1 MAAAP
6 LFDLKDRA
14 YIVTGAGRGIGAE
27 LAAGLAEAG
36 ACVAVAGRTAS
47 NCEKVAGAIVSR
59 GGRAIAV
66 PFDARDE
73 AQCATLIAETEK
85 AFGRLD
91 GAVVNH
97 GIGLHRDALDTTRDE
112 FADMLD
118 GNLTSYFLMCRELG
132 RHWVAEGKPGSIVLM
147 SSNASFLAYDELAAY
162 GVSKAGVD
170 QLCRQLSAEWAR
182 HGIRVNAI
190 GPGYMSSSMKGIE
203 SIYDAPDVK
212 AKILPKMPRRSLRG
226 LARTARRHR
235 VFPVGRGGLHHRPVS
250 RDRRRLLPDLTP
262 DLLLS

>member
-36 ACVAVAGRTAS
+36 ACVAVAGRTAAD
-47 NCEKVAGAIVSR
+47 CEAVAAGIVKT
-59 GGRAIAV
+59 GGRAIGV

-73 AQCATLIAETEK
+73 AQCAALIAETER

-112 FADMLD
+112 FAGMLD

-132 RHWVAEGKPGSIVLM
+132 RRWVAAGKPGAIVLM

-162 GVSKAGVD
+162 GVAKAGVD
-170 QLCRQLSAEWAR
+170 QLCRQLAAEWAR
-182 HGIRVNAI
+182 YDIRVNAI
-190 GPGYMSSSMKGIE
+190 GPGYMTASMKGIE
-203 SIYDAPDVK
+203 SIYDAPEVK
-212 AKILPKMPRRSLRG
+212 ARILPRIPAGRYGALRELLGATVYFLSDAAGYTTGQYLAIDGGYSL
-226 LARTARRHR
+226 
-235 VFPVGRGGLHHRPVS
+235 V
-250 RDRRRLLPDLTP
+250 
-262 DLLLS
+262 

>member
-1 MAAAP
+1 MAAS

-14 YIVTGAGRGIGAE
+14 FIITGAGRGIGAE

-36 ACVAVAGRTAS
+36 AQVAVAGRTAAD
-47 NCEKVAGAIVSR
+47 CEKVAHDIQAKGR
-59 GGRAIAV
+59 RAIAI

-73 AQCATLIAETEK
+73 AQCTRLIEETIG

-97 GIGLHRDALDTTRDE
+97 GIGLHRDALDTTRAE
-112 FADMLD
+112 FADMLE

-132 RHWVAEGKPGSIVLM
+132 RRWVADGRPGSIVLM

-170 QLCRQLSAEWAR
+170 QLCRQLAAEWAR
-182 HGIRVNAI
+182 HDIRVNAI
-190 GPGYMSSSMKGIE
+190 GPGYMTASMKGIE

-212 AKILPKMPRRSLRG
+212 AKILPGIPAGRYGALRELLGATVYFLSDEAGYTTGQYLAIDGGYSLI
-226 LARTARRHR
+226 
-235 VFPVGRGGLHHRPVS
+235 
-250 RDRRRLLPDLTP
+250 
-262 DLLLS
+262 

>member
-1 MAAAP
+1 MADGAI
-6 LFDLKDRA
+6 L
-14 YIVTGAGRGIGAE
+14 VTGAGRGIGAE

-36 ACVAVAGRTAS
+36 ASVAIAIRTGAD
-47 NCEKVAGAIVSR
+47 CEKVARDIAAK
-59 GGRAIAV
+59 GGRAIAI

-73 AQCATLIAETEK
+73 AQCAGLIDRTIQT
-85 AFGRLD
+85 FGRLD

-97 GIGLHRDALDTTRDE
+97 GIGLHRDALDTTREE

-118 GNLTSYFLMCRELG
+118 GNLTSYFLMCRALG
-132 RHWVAEGKPGSIVLM
+132 RRWVADGRSGSIVLM

-170 QLCRQLSAEWAR
+170 QLCRQLAAEWAR

-190 GPGYMSSSMKGIE
+190 GPGYMTASMKGIE

-212 AKILPKMPRRSLRG
+212 AKILPRIPAGRYGALRELLGATVYFLSDEAAYTTGQYLAIDGGYSLI
-226 LARTARRHR
+226 
-235 VFPVGRGGLHHRPVS
+235 
-250 RDRRRLLPDLTP
+250 
-262 DLLLS
+262 

>member
-1 MAAAP
+1 MAAP
-6 LFDLKDRA
+6 LFDLEDRA

-36 ACVAVAGRTAS
+36 AQVAIAGRTAAD
-47 NCEKVAGAIVSR
+47 CEKVAGGIAAK

-73 AQCATLIAETEK
+73 AQCTRLIDETIK

-97 GIGLHRDALDTTRDE
+97 GIGLHRDALDTTRAE

-132 RHWVAEGKPGSIVLM
+132 RRWVKDGKPGSIVLM

-170 QLCRQLSAEWAR
+170 QLCRQLATEWAK

-190 GPGYMSSSMKGIE
+190 GPGYMTASMKGIE
-203 SIYDAPDVK
+203 SIYDAPEVK
-212 AKILPKMPRRSLRG
+212 AKILPKIPAGRYGALRELLGATVYFLSDAAGYTTGQYLAIDGGYSLI
-226 LARTARRHR
+226 
-235 VFPVGRGGLHHRPVS
+235 
-250 RDRRRLLPDLTP
+250 
-262 DLLLS
+262 

>member
-1 MAAAP
+1 MAAP
-6 LFDLKDRA
+6 LFDLKNRA
-14 YIVTGAGRGIGAE
+14 FIVTGAGRGIGAE

-36 ACVAVAGRTAS
+36 ACVALACRTAAD
-47 NCEKVAGAIVSR
+47 CEKVAAEIAGK

-66 PFDARDE
+66 PFDARNE
-73 AQCATLIAETEK
+73 AQCAALIEK
-85 AFGRLD
+85 TNQAFGRID

-97 GIGLHRDALDTTRDE
+97 GIGLHRHALDTTRDE

-132 RHWVAEGKPGSIVLM
+132 RRWVADGKAGTIVLM

-170 QLCRQLSAEWAR
+170 QLCRQLAAEWAQY
-182 HGIRVNAI
+182 GIRVNAI
-190 GPGYMSSSMKGIE
+190 GPGYMTASMKGIE

-212 AKILPKMPRRSLRG
+212 AKILPRIPAGRYGALRELLGATVYFLSDEAGYTTGQYLAIDGGYSLI
-226 LARTARRHR
+226 
-235 VFPVGRGGLHHRPVS
+235 
-250 RDRRRLLPDLTP
+250 
-262 DLLLS
+262 

>member
-1 MAAAP
+1 MAAAL

-14 YIVTGAGRGIGAE
+14 FIVTGAGRGIGAE

-36 ACVAVAGRTAS
+36 ACVAIAGRTAAD
-47 NCEKVAGAIVSR
+47 CEAVAGAIAAQ

-66 PFDARDE
+66 AFDARDE
-73 AQCATLIAETEK
+73 AQCASLIGQTIQ

-97 GIGLHRDALDTTRDE
+97 GIGLHRDALDTTRAE
-112 FADMLD
+112 FADMLE

-132 RHWVAEGKPGSIVLM
+132 RRWVADGKAGSIVLM

-170 QLCRQLSAEWAR
+170 QLCRQLAAEWAQY
-182 HGIRVNAI
+182 GIRVNAI
-190 GPGYMSSSMKGIE
+190 GPGYMTSSMKGIE
-203 SIYDAPDVK
+203 SIYDAPEMK
-212 AKILPKMPRRSLRG
+212 AKILPKIPAGRYGALRELLGATVYFLSDEAGYTTGQYLAIDGGYSL
-226 LARTARRHR
+226 
-235 VFPVGRGGLHHRPVS
+235 V
-250 RDRRRLLPDLTP
+250 
-262 DLLLS
+262 

>member
-1 MAAAP
+1 MA
-6 LFDLKDRA
+6 LFDIRGRA

-27 LAAGLAEAG
+27 LATGLAEAG
-36 ACVAVAGRTAS
+36 ACVAVAGRTAAD
-47 NCEKVAGAIVSR
+47 CEKVAGSIAAQ

-73 AQCATLIAETEK
+73 VQCTALIAETGK

-132 RHWVAEGKPGSIVLM
+132 RHWVADGKPGSIVLM

-170 QLCRQLSAEWAR
+170 QLCRQLAAEWAQY
-182 HGIRVNAI
+182 GIRVNAI
-190 GPGYMSSSMKGIE
+190 GPGYMTASMKGIE
-203 SIYDAPDVK
+203 SIYDAPEVK
-212 AKILPKMPRRSLRG
+212 AKILPRIPAGRYGALRELLGATVYFLSDEAGYTTGQYLAIDGGYSLI
-226 LARTARRHR
+226 
-235 VFPVGRGGLHHRPVS
+235 
-250 RDRRRLLPDLTP
+250 
-262 DLLLS
+262 

>member
-36 ACVAVAGRTAS
+36 ACVAVAGRTAAD
-47 NCEKVAGAIVSR
+47 CQKVAAGITEQ
-59 GGRAIAV
+59 GGRAVAV

-73 AQCATLIAETEK
+73 AQCSALIAKTNQ
-85 AFGRLD
+85 AFGRID
-91 GAVVNH
+91 GAVINH
-97 GIGLHRDALDTTRDE
+97 GIGLHRDALDTTREE
-112 FADMLD
+112 FSDMLD

-132 RHWVAEGKPGSIVLM
+132 LRWVADGKPGSIVLM

-170 QLCRQLSAEWAR
+170 QLCRQLAAEWAKY
-182 HGIRVNAI
+182 GIRINAI
-190 GPGYMSSSMKGIE
+190 GPGYMTSSMRGIE
-203 SIYDAPDVK
+203 SIYDASDVK
-212 AKILPKMPRRSLRG
+212 AKILPRIPAGRYGALRELLGAAVFFLSDEAGYTTGQYLAIDGGYSLI
-226 LARTARRHR
+226 
-235 VFPVGRGGLHHRPVS
+235 
-250 RDRRRLLPDLTP
+250 
-262 DLLLS
+262 

>member
-1 MAAAP
+1 MAAP
-6 LFDLKDRA
+6 LFDLKHRA

-36 ACVAVAGRTAS
+36 AQVAIAGRTAAD
-47 NCEKVAGAIVSR
+47 CEKVAAGIVGQ

-73 AQCATLIAETEK
+73 AQCTRLIDETVK

-132 RHWVAEGKPGSIVLM
+132 RRWVKDGKPGSIVLM

-170 QLCRQLSAEWAR
+170 QLCRQLATEWAEHR
-182 HGIRVNAI
+182 IRVNAI
-190 GPGYMSSSMKGIE
+190 GPGYMTASMKGIE
-203 SIYDAPDVK
+203 SIYDAPEVK
-212 AKILPKMPRRSLRG
+212 AKILPRIPAGRYGALRELLGATVFFLSDEAGYTTGQYLAIDGGYSL
-226 LARTARRHR
+226 
-235 VFPVGRGGLHHRPVS
+235 V
-250 RDRRRLLPDLTP
+250 
-262 DLLLS
+262 

>member
-1 MAAAP
+1 MVAAP

-14 YIVTGAGRGIGAE
+14 YIVTGAGRGIGAD

-36 ACVAVAGRTAS
+36 ACVAVAGRTAAD
-47 NCEKVAGAIVSR
+47 CETVAGAITAN
-59 GGRAIAV
+59 GGRAISV

-73 AQCATLIAETEK
+73 AQCAMLIAKTER

-97 GIGLHRDALDTTRDE
+97 GIGLHRDALETTRDE
-112 FADMLD
+112 FAAILD

-132 RHWVAEGKPGSIVLM
+132 RRWIAEERPGAIVLM

-170 QLCRQLSAEWAR
+170 QLCRQLATEWAR
-182 HGIRVNAI
+182 YDIRVNAI
-190 GPGYMSSSMKGIE
+190 GPGYMTASMKGIE
-203 SIYDAPDVK
+203 SIYDAPEVK
-212 AKILPKMPRRSLRG
+212 AKILPRIPAGRYGALRELLGATVYFLSDEAGYTTGQYLAIDGGYSLI
-226 LARTARRHR
+226 
-235 VFPVGRGGLHHRPVS
+235 
-250 RDRRRLLPDLTP
+250 
-262 DLLLS
+262 

>member
-1 MAAAP
+1 MAAAS

-14 YIVTGAGRGIGAE
+14 FIVTGAGRGIGAE
-27 LAAGLAEAG
+27 LAAGLAGAG
-36 ACVAVAGRTAS
+36 ASVAVAGRTAVD
-47 NCEKVAGAIVSR
+47 CETVAGDIAAS

-73 AQCATLIAETEK
+73 AQCAALIGRTNQ

-97 GIGLHRDALDTTRDE
+97 GIGLHRDALETTRAE
-112 FADMLD
+112 FAEMLD
-118 GNLTSYFLMCRELG
+118 GNLTSYFVMCRELG
-132 RHWVAEGKPGSIVLM
+132 RYWVTAGSPGSIVLM

-170 QLCRQLSAEWAR
+170 QLCRQLAAEWAK

-190 GPGYMSSSMKGIE
+190 GPGYMTASMKGIE
-203 SIYDAPDVK
+203 GIYDAPEVK
-212 AKILPKMPRRSLRG
+212 TKILPKIPAGRYGALRELLGATVYFLSDEAAYTTGQYLAIDGGYSL
-226 LARTARRHR
+226 
-235 VFPVGRGGLHHRPVS
+235 V
-250 RDRRRLLPDLTP
+250 
-262 DLLLS
+262 

>member
-1 MAAAP
+1 MN
-6 LFDLKDRA
+6 LFDLKDRV

-27 LAAGLAEAG
+27 LAAGLTEAG
-36 ACVAVAGRTAS
+36 ACVAVAGRTAAD
-47 NCEKVAGAIVSR
+47 CEKVTGDITAK
-59 GGRAIAV
+59 GGRAIAI

-73 AQCATLIAETEK
+73 AQCKALIDKTIQF
-85 AFGRLD
+85 FGRLD

-97 GIGLHRDALDTTRDE
+97 GIGLHRDAFDTTRDE

-132 RHWVAEGKPGSIVLM
+132 RRWVADGKPGSIVLM

-170 QLCRQLSAEWAR
+170 QLCRQLAAEWAR
-182 HGIRVNAI
+182 HAIRVNAI
-190 GPGYMSSSMKGIE
+190 GPGYMTSSMKGIE

-212 AKILPKMPRRSLRG
+212 AKILPKIPAGRYGVLRELLGATIYFLSDEAGYTTGQYLAIDGGYSLI
-226 LARTARRHR
+226 
-235 VFPVGRGGLHHRPVS
+235 
-250 RDRRRLLPDLTP
+250 
-262 DLLLS
+262 

>member
-6 LFDLKDRA
+6 LFDLTGRA

-27 LAAGLAEAG
+27 LAAGLAQAG
-36 ACVAVAGRTAS
+36 ACVTVAGRTAAD
-47 NCEKVAGAIVSR
+47 CEKVTGFIASK
-59 GGRAIAV
+59 GGRAIAF

-73 AQCATLIAETEK
+73 AQCAALIAETER

-91 GAVVNH
+91 GAVINH

-112 FADMLD
+112 FAGMLD

-132 RHWVAEGKPGSIVLM
+132 RRWVAEGKPGSIVLM

-170 QLCRQLSAEWAR
+170 QLCRQLAAEWAR

-190 GPGYMSSSMKGIE
+190 GPGYMTASMKGIE
-203 SIYDAPDVK
+203 TVYDAPEAK
-212 AKILPKMPRRSLRG
+212 ARILPRIPAGRYGTLRELLGATVYFLSDEASYTTGQYLAIDGGYSLI
-226 LARTARRHR
+226 
-235 VFPVGRGGLHHRPVS
+235 
-250 RDRRRLLPDLTP
+250 
-262 DLLLS
+262 

>member
-1 MAAAP
+1 MAAP

-14 YIVTGAGRGIGAE
+14 FIVTGAGRGIGAE

-36 ACVAVAGRTAS
+36 ACVAVAGRTGAD
-47 NCEKVAGAIVSR
+47 CEKVAGEIAAK

-73 AQCATLIAETEK
+73 AQCAALIDKTNR
-85 AFGRLD
+85 AFGRVD

-97 GIGLHRDALDTTRDE
+97 GIGLHRDALDTTHAE

-132 RHWVAEGKPGSIVLM
+132 RRWVAKGEPGSIVLM

-170 QLCRQLSAEWAR
+170 QLCRQLAAEWAQY
-182 HGIRVNAI
+182 GIRVNAI
-190 GPGYMSSSMKGIE
+190 GPGYMTASMKGIE

-212 AKILPKMPRRSLRG
+212 AKILPRIPAGRYGALRELLG
-226 LARTARRHR
+226 ATVYFLSDEAGYTTGQYLAID
-235 VFPVGRGGLHHRPVS
+235 GGYALI
-250 RDRRRLLPDLTP
+250 
-262 DLLLS
+262 

>member
-27 LAAGLAEAG
+27 LAAGLTVAG
-36 ACVAVAGRTAS
+36 ASVKVAGRTAAD
-47 NCEKVAGAIVSR
+47 CENVASSIVAK
-59 GGRAIAV
+59 GGRAIAL

-73 AQCATLIAETEK
+73 AQCAALISETTR

-132 RHWVAEGKPGSIVLM
+132 RHWVAEGKPGSVVLM

-170 QLCRQLSAEWAR
+170 QLCRQLAAEWAR
-182 HGIRVNAI
+182 HNIRVNAI
-190 GPGYMSSSMKGIE
+190 GPGYMTASMKGIE

-212 AKILPKMPRRSLRG
+212 AKILPKIPAGRYGALRELLGATVYFLSDEAGYTTGQYLAVDGGYSLI
-226 LARTARRHR
+226 
-235 VFPVGRGGLHHRPVS
+235 
-250 RDRRRLLPDLTP
+250 
-262 DLLLS
+262 

>member
-27 LAAGLAEAG
+27 LAAGLTVAG
-36 ACVAVAGRTAS
+36 ASVAVASRTAAD
-47 NCEKVAGAIVSR
+47 CENVASSIVAK
-59 GGRAIAV
+59 GGRAIAL

-73 AQCATLIAETEK
+73 AQCAALISETTR

-132 RHWVAEGKPGSIVLM
+132 RHWVAEGRPGSIVLM

-170 QLCRQLSAEWAR
+170 QLCRQLAAEWAG

-190 GPGYMSSSMKGIE
+190 GPGYMTASMKGIE

-212 AKILPKMPRRSLRG
+212 AKILPKIPAGRYGALRELLGATVYFLSDEAGYTTGQYLAVDGGYSLI
-226 LARTARRHR
+226 
-235 VFPVGRGGLHHRPVS
+235 
-250 RDRRRLLPDLTP
+250 
-262 DLLLS
+262 

>member
-1 MAAAP
+1 MASTRAT

-36 ACVAVAGRTAS
+36 ACVAVAGRTAAD
-47 NCEKVAGAIVSR
+47 CETVAGGIASK
-59 GGRAIAV
+59 GGRAVAV

-73 AQCATLIAETEK
+73 AQCATLIERTME

-97 GIGLHRDALDTTRDE
+97 GIGLHRDALETTREE
-112 FADMLD
+112 FADMLE

-132 RHWVAEGKPGSIVLM
+132 RRWVEDGTAGSIVLM
-147 SSNASFLAYDELAAY
+147 SSNASFLGYDELAAY

-170 QLCRQLSAEWAR
+170 QLCRQLAAEWAKY
-182 HGIRVNAI
+182 GTRVNAI
-190 GPGYMSSSMKGIE
+190 GPGYMTSSMKGIE

-212 AKILPKMPRRSLRG
+212 AKILPRIPAGRYGALRELLGATVYFLSDEAGYTTGQYLAIDGGYSLI
-226 LARTARRHR
+226 
-235 VFPVGRGGLHHRPVS
+235 
-250 RDRRRLLPDLTP
+250 
-262 DLLLS
+262 

>member
-1 MAAAP
+1 MTAAP

-36 ACVAVAGRTAS
+36 ACVAVAARTAAD
-47 NCEKVAGAIVSR
+47 CEKVAAGIVQQ
-59 GGRAIAV
+59 GGRALAV

-73 AQCATLIAETEK
+73 AQCAALIAETEK

-97 GIGLHRDALDTTRDE
+97 GIGLHRDALDTTRAE

-132 RHWVAEGKPGSIVLM
+132 RRWVVAGRPGSIVLM

-170 QLCRQLSAEWAR
+170 QLCRQLAAEWAG

-190 GPGYMSSSMKGIE
+190 GPGYMTASMKGIE

-212 AKILPKMPRRSLRG
+212 AKILPKIPAGRYGALRELLGATVYFLSDEAAYTTGQYLAIDGGYSLI
-226 LARTARRHR
+226 
-235 VFPVGRGGLHHRPVS
+235 
-250 RDRRRLLPDLTP
+250 
-262 DLLLS
+262 

>member
-6 LFDLKDRA
+6 LFDLTDRA

-27 LAAGLAEAG
+27 LAAGLAQAG
-36 ACVAVAGRTAS
+36 ACVTVAGRTAAD
-47 NCEKVAGAIVSR
+47 CEKVTGFIASK
-59 GGRAIAV
+59 GGRAIAF

-73 AQCATLIAETEK
+73 AQCAALIVETER

-91 GAVVNH
+91 GAVINH

-112 FADMLD
+112 FAGMLD

-132 RHWVAEGKPGSIVLM
+132 RRWVAEGKPGSIVLM

-170 QLCRQLSAEWAR
+170 QLCRQLAAEWAR

-190 GPGYMSSSMKGIE
+190 GPGYMTASMKGIE
-203 SIYDAPDVK
+203 TVYDAPEAK
-212 AKILPKMPRRSLRG
+212 ARILPRIPAGRYGTLRELLGATVYFLSDEASYTTGQYLAIDGGYSLI
-226 LARTARRHR
+226 
-235 VFPVGRGGLHHRPVS
+235 
-250 RDRRRLLPDLTP
+250 
-262 DLLLS
+262 

>member
-1 MAAAP
+1 MAAP
-6 LFDLKDRA
+6 LFDIAGRA
-14 YIVTGAGRGIGAE
+14 FIVTGAGRGIGAE

-36 ACVAVAGRTAS
+36 AQVAVAGRTAAD
-47 NCEKVAGAIVSR
+47 CENVASDIAAKA
-59 GGRAIAV
+59 GRAIAI

-73 AQCATLIAETEK
+73 AQCTRLIDRAIQ

-132 RHWVAEGKPGSIVLM
+132 RRWVADGKPGSIVLM

-162 GVSKAGVD
+162 GISKAGVD
-170 QLCRQLSAEWAR
+170 QLCRQLAAEWAR
-182 HGIRVNAI
+182 HNIRVNAI
-190 GPGYMSSSMKGIE
+190 GPGYMTASMKGIE
-203 SIYDAPDVK
+203 SIYDAPEVK
-212 AKILPKMPRRSLRG
+212 AQILPRIPAGRYGALRELLG
-226 LARTARRHR
+226 ATVYFLSDEAGYTTGQYFAID
-235 VFPVGRGGLHHRPVS
+235 GGYALI
-250 RDRRRLLPDLTP
+250 
-262 DLLLS
+262 

>member
-1 MAAAP
+1 MTK
-6 LFDLKDRA
+6 LFDIEGRA
-14 YIVTGAGRGIGAE
+14 FIVTGAGRGIGAE

-36 ACVAVAGRTAS
+36 ACVAVAGRTAAD
-47 NCEKVAGAIVSR
+47 CEKIASGIASS

-73 AQCATLIAETEK
+73 AQCASLIGRTVQ

-97 GIGLHRDALDTTRDE
+97 GIGLHRDALDTTRAE

-132 RHWVAEGKPGSIVLM
+132 RWWVTAKKPGSIVLM

-162 GVSKAGVD
+162 SVSKAGVD
-170 QLCRQLSAEWAR
+170 QLCRQLAAEWAR
-182 HGIRVNAI
+182 HEIRVNAI
-190 GPGYMSSSMKGIE
+190 GPGYMTASMKGIE
-203 SIYDAPDVK
+203 SIYDAPEVK
-212 AKILPKMPRRSLRG
+212 AKILPKIPAGRYGALRELLGATVYFLSDAAGYTTGQYLAIDGGYSL
-226 LARTARRHR
+226 L
-235 VFPVGRGGLHHRPVS
+235 
-250 RDRRRLLPDLTP
+250 
-262 DLLLS
+262 

>member
-6 LFDLKDRA
+6 LFDLTDRA

-27 LAAGLAEAG
+27 LAAGLAQAG
-36 ACVAVAGRTAS
+36 ACVTVAGRTAAD
-47 NCEKVAGAIVSR
+47 CEKVTGFIASK
-59 GGRAIAV
+59 GGRAIAF

-73 AQCATLIAETEK
+73 AQCAALIAETER

-91 GAVVNH
+91 GAVINH

-112 FADMLD
+112 FAGMLD

-132 RHWVAEGKPGSIVLM
+132 RRWVAEGKPGSIVLM

-170 QLCRQLSAEWAR
+170 QLCRQLAAEWAR

-190 GPGYMSSSMKGIE
+190 GPGYMTASMKGIE
-203 SIYDAPDVK
+203 TVYDAPEAK
-212 AKILPKMPRRSLRG
+212 ARILPRIPAGRYGTLRELLGATVYFLSDEASYTTGQYLAIDGGYSLI
-226 LARTARRHR
+226 
-235 VFPVGRGGLHHRPVS
+235 
-250 RDRRRLLPDLTP
+250 
-262 DLLLS
+262 

>member
-1 MAAAP
+1 MAAP

-36 ACVAVAGRTAS
+36 AQVAIAGRTAAD
-47 NCEKVAGAIVSR
+47 CGKVAAGIVEQ
-59 GGRAIAV
+59 GGRAVAV

-73 AQCATLIAETEK
+73 AQCTRLIDETVK

-97 GIGLHRDALDTTRDE
+97 GIGLHREALDTTRDE
-112 FADMLD
+112 FAGMLD

-132 RHWVAEGKPGSIVLM
+132 RRWVKGGKPGSIVLM

-170 QLCRQLSAEWAR
+170 QLCRELAAEWAK
-182 HGIRVNAI
+182 HNIRVNAI
-190 GPGYMSSSMKGIE
+190 GPGYMLTDMKGIE

-212 AKILPKMPRRSLRG
+212 AKILPRIP
-226 LARTARRHR
+226 ARRYGALR
-235 VFPVGRGGLHHRPVS
+235 ELLGATVYFLSDEAGYTTGQYLAIDGGYSLI
-250 RDRRRLLPDLTP
+250 
-262 DLLLS
+262 

>member
-1 MAAAP
+1 MT
-6 LFDLKDRA
+6 LFDIENRA

-36 ACVAVAGRTAS
+36 ACVAVAGRTAAD
-47 NCEKVAGAIVSR
+47 CETVATDIIQR

-73 AQCATLIAETEK
+73 AQCAALIAETER

-97 GIGLHRDALDTTRDE
+97 GIGLHRDALDTTRDA

-132 RHWVAEGKPGSIVLM
+132 RRWVTAGKPGSIVLM

-170 QLCRQLSAEWAR
+170 QLCRQLAAEWAR
-182 HGIRVNAI
+182 YNIRVNAI
-190 GPGYMSSSMKGIE
+190 GPGYMTASMKGIE
-203 SIYDAPDVK
+203 SIYDAPEVK
-212 AKILPKMPRRSLRG
+212 AKILPRIPAGRYGALRELLGATVYFLSDEAGYTTGQYLAIDGGYSL
-226 LARTARRHR
+226 L
-235 VFPVGRGGLHHRPVS
+235 
-250 RDRRRLLPDLTP
+250 
-262 DLLLS
+262 